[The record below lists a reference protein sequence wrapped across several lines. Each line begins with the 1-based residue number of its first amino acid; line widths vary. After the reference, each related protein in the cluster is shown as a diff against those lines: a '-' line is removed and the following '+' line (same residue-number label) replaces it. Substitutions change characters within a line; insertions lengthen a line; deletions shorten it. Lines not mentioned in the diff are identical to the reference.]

1 MKKILLS
8 LILLALTACSIAQT
22 PEEKYYVLTS
32 AVTAT
37 GRVAE
42 EWVDRCKAKPVGD
55 SCREK
60 LPKIHAAAKGLQ
72 DALRQSDEVFVTKE
86 ANYYD
91 LAISVTTNA
100 LKTLEALLKEEN

>member
-1 MKKILLS
+1 MKHLLFAMV
-8 LILLALTACSIAQT
+8 LLALSACSTART
-22 PEEKYYVLTS
+22 PEERYYVLTS

-37 GRVAE
+37 GRVTE
-42 EWVDRCKAKPVGD
+42 EWVDRCLAEPPTDK
-55 SCREK
+55 CRNK
-60 LPKIHAAAKGLQ
+60 LPKINAAARGLR
-72 DALRQSDEVFVTKE
+72 DALKQSDEVFVTKQ